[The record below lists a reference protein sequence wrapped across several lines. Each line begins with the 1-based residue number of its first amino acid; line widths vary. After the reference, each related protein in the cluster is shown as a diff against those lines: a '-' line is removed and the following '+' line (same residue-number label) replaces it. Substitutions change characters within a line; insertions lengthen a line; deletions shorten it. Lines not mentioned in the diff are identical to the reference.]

1 MRGMLLSILCEAA
14 REAPRLALPDIAQ
27 PDMCTRFRVHIYMY
41 TSAPRGARSAEVD
54 MRYCASRSC
63 EPQRALV

>member
-27 PDMCTRFRVHIYMY
+27 PDMYTLFRVYTYMH
-41 TSAPRGARSAEVD
+41 TSAPRGARSAEMG

-63 EPQRALV
+63 

>member
-27 PDMCTRFRVHIYMY
+27 PDMYARFRGDIYMD
-41 TSAPRGARSAEVD
+41 TSAPRGARSAEVG

-63 EPQRALV
+63 